1 MNQII
6 FLGKTVKT
14 KRLVAGMMLCCGI
27 ASSAFAQVKEGESI
41 TMTQVDTIQV
51 TNHKERVITNPFWN
65 NWFVTA
71 DAGVNAFWGDCPVG
85 KFKDRLTPQFN
96 VGVGKWVIPGFGLN
110 LQFTGF
116 RSKGDKGV
124 QGLYTRGSQTYT
136 DADGN
141 KYWKEKIKWWDLSFN
156 AMFNLTRLIGGY
168 EGISSSKHLNQFI
181 ASIGVGATHHY
192 DLPYGSAN
200 EWSGHLELQYS
211 RFFSAKKNLS
221 LDVKLRGLFYET
233 KYDGVFNHQ
242 LFDENISLNVG
253 MTYYFKE
260 RGWGRTTTNTT
271 IYKQDDR
278 QISYLNDEIN
288 RLRSMK
294 ADTVVIEKG
303 TAEVLQNIVTFPYLV
318 NFVIDKVKV
327 VNREKV
333 NLKAVA
339 AMIKATPAQRYLVCG
354 YADKHTGSVKRN
366 LWLAENRAKNVYKV
380 LTEEFGVSADQLVLD
395 DKGGVENMY
404 YDDPQL
410 SRSVI
415 ITKYEK

>member
-1 MNQII
+1 MI
-6 FLGKTVKT
+6 FNSHTMKT

-65 NWFVTA
+65 NWFVMA

-85 KFKDRLTPQFN
+85 KFKNRLTPQFN

-116 RSKGDKGV
+116 RSKGEKGV
-124 QGLYTRGSQTYT
+124 EGIYTRGSKMYT
-136 DADGN
+136 DGDGD
-141 KYWKEKIKWWDLSFN
+141 KYWKEKIKWWDFSFN

-168 EGISSSKHLNQFI
+168 EGDNSSKHLNQFI
-181 ASIGVGATHHY
+181 ASVGIGATHHY

-200 EWSGHLELQYS
+200 EWSGHVELQYS

-221 LDVKLRGLFYET
+221 LDVKLRGLLYET

-253 MTYYFKE
+253 VTYYIKK
-260 RGWGRTTTNTT
+260 RGWGRTATNTT

-278 QISYLNDEIN
+278 EIARLNDEIN
-288 RLRSMK
+288 LLRSMK
-294 ADTVVIEKG
+294 PDTVVIEKG
-303 TAEVLQNIVTFPYLV
+303 VQSTVTFPYLV

-333 NLKAVA
+333 NLKTVA
-339 AMIKATPAQRYLVCG
+339 DMMKATPEQKYLICG
-354 YADKHTGSVKRN
+354 YADKYTGSVKRN
-366 LWLAENRAKNVYKV
+366 VWLAEHRAKNVFKV
-380 LTEEFGVSADQLVLD
+380 LTEEFGVPADQLVLD
-395 DKGGVENMY
+395 DKGGVDNMY

-410 SRSVI
+410 SRSAI
-415 ITKYEK
+415 ISKYSE

>member
-6 FLGKTVKT
+6 YIVNTVKT
-14 KRLVAGMMLCCGI
+14 KRILASLMLCCGI
-27 ASSAFAQVKEGESI
+27 VSSSFAQIKEGESV
-41 TMTQVDTIQV
+41 TRTQVDTIQV

-65 NWFVTA
+65 NWFVTV
-71 DAGVNAFWGDCPVG
+71 DAGANAFWGDCPEG
-85 KFKDRLTPQFN
+85 KFKNRLTPQFN
-96 VGVGKWVIPGFGLN
+96 VGVGKWVTPGFGLN

-124 QGLYTRGSQTYT
+124 EGLYTRGSQTYT

-141 KYWKEKIKWWDLSFN
+141 KYWKEKIKWWDFNVN

-168 EGISSSKHLNQFI
+168 EGINSSKHLNQFI
-181 ASIGVGATHHY
+181 ASVGIGATHHY

-200 EWSGHLELQYS
+200 EWSGHVELQYS
-211 RFFSAKKNLS
+211 RFFSAKKNIS
-221 LDVKLRGLFYET
+221 LDVKLRGLLYET

-242 LFDENISLNVG
+242 LFDENISLNMGV
-253 MTYYFKE
+253 TYYFKD

-271 IYKQDDR
+271 IYKQDDM
-278 QISYLNDEIN
+278 QIAELNRTIN
-288 RLRSMK
+288 ELRRMK
-294 ADTVVIEKG
+294 PDTVFIEKG
-303 TAEVLQNIVTFPYLV
+303 DKNMITFPYLV

-333 NLKAVA
+333 NLKVVA
-339 AMIKATPAQRYLVCG
+339 EMIKATPEQKYLICG
-354 YADKHTGSVKRN
+354 YADKYTGSVKRN
-366 LWLAENRAKNVYKV
+366 VWLAENRAKNVFKV

-395 DKGGVENMY
+395 DKGGVDNMY

-410 SRSVI
+410 SRSAI
-415 ITKYEK
+415 ITKYSE

>member
-1 MNQII
+1 MI
-6 FLGKTVKT
+6 FNSHTMKT

-65 NWFVTA
+65 NWFVMA

-85 KFKDRLTPQFN
+85 KFKNRLTPQFN

-116 RSKGDKGV
+116 RSKGEKGV
-124 QGLYTRGSQTYT
+124 EGIYTRGSKMYT
-136 DADGN
+136 DGDGD
-141 KYWKEKIKWWDLSFN
+141 KYWKEKIKWWDFSLN

-168 EGISSSKHLNQFI
+168 EGDNSSKHLNQFI
-181 ASIGVGATHHY
+181 ASVGIGATHHY

-200 EWSGHLELQYS
+200 EWSGHVELQYS

-221 LDVKLRGLFYET
+221 LDVKLRGLLYET

-253 MTYYFKE
+253 VTYYIKK
-260 RGWGRTTTNTT
+260 RGWGRTATNTT

-278 QISYLNDEIN
+278 EIAKLNDEIN

-294 ADTVVIEKG
+294 PDTVVIEKG
-303 TAEVLQNIVTFPYLV
+303 VQSTVTFPYLV

-339 AMIKATPAQRYLVCG
+339 DMIKATPEQKYLICG
-354 YADKHTGSVKRN
+354 YADKYTGSVKRN
-366 LWLAENRAKNVYKV
+366 VWLAEHRAKNVFKV
-380 LTEEFGVSADQLVLD
+380 LTEEFGVPAEQLVLD
-395 DKGGVENMY
+395 DKGGVDNLY

-410 SRSVI
+410 SRSAI
-415 ITKYEK
+415 ISKYKE

>member
-1 MNQII
+1 MI
-6 FLGKTVKT
+6 FNSHTMKT

-65 NWFVTA
+65 NWFVMA

-85 KFKDRLTPQFN
+85 KFKNRLTPQFN

-116 RSKGDKGV
+116 RSKGEKGV
-124 QGLYTRGSQTYT
+124 EGIYTRGSKMYT
-136 DADGN
+136 DGDGD
-141 KYWKEKIKWWDLSFN
+141 KYWKEKIKWWDFSLN

-168 EGISSSKHLNQFI
+168 EGDNSSKHLNQFI
-181 ASIGVGATHHY
+181 ASVGIGATHHY

-200 EWSGHLELQYS
+200 EWSGHVELQYS

-221 LDVKLRGLFYET
+221 LDVKLRGLLYET

-253 MTYYFKE
+253 VTYYIKK
-260 RGWGRTTTNTT
+260 RGWGRTATNTT

-278 QISYLNDEIN
+278 EIARLNDEIN
-288 RLRSMK
+288 LLRSMK
-294 ADTVVIEKG
+294 PDTVVIEKG
-303 TAEVLQNIVTFPYLV
+303 VQSTVTFPYLV

-333 NLKAVA
+333 NLKTVA
-339 AMIKATPAQRYLVCG
+339 DMMKATPEQKYLICG
-354 YADKHTGSVKRN
+354 YADKYTGSVKRN
-366 LWLAENRAKNVYKV
+366 VWLAEHRAKNVFKV
-380 LTEEFGVSADQLVLD
+380 LTEEFGVPADQLVLD
-395 DKGGVENMY
+395 DKGGVDNMY

-410 SRSVI
+410 SRSAI
-415 ITKYEK
+415 ISKYSE

>member
-1 MNQII
+1 MI
-6 FLGKTVKT
+6 FNSHTMKT

-65 NWFVTA
+65 NWFVMA

-85 KFKDRLTPQFN
+85 KFKNRLTPQFN

-116 RSKGDKGV
+116 RSKGEKGV
-124 QGLYTRGSQTYT
+124 EGIYTRGSKMYI
-136 DADGN
+136 DGDSD
-141 KYWKEKIKWWDLSFN
+141 KYWKEKIKWWDFSFN

-168 EGISSSKHLNQFI
+168 EGDNSSKHLNQFI
-181 ASIGVGATHHY
+181 ASVGIGATHHY

-200 EWSGHLELQYS
+200 EWSGHVELQYS

-221 LDVKLRGLFYET
+221 LDVKLRGLLYET

-253 MTYYFKE
+253 VTYYIKK
-260 RGWGRTTTNTT
+260 RGWGRTATNTT

-278 QISYLNDEIN
+278 EIARLNDEIN
-288 RLRSMK
+288 LLRSMK
-294 ADTVVIEKG
+294 PDTVVIEKG
-303 TAEVLQNIVTFPYLV
+303 VQSTVTFPYLV

-333 NLKAVA
+333 NLKTVA
-339 AMIKATPAQRYLVCG
+339 DMMKATPEQKYLICG
-354 YADKHTGSVKRN
+354 YADKYTGSVKRN
-366 LWLAENRAKNVYKV
+366 VWLAEHRAKNVFKV
-380 LTEEFGVSADQLVLD
+380 LTEEFGVPADQLVLD
-395 DKGGVENMY
+395 DKGGVDNMY

-410 SRSVI
+410 SRSAI
-415 ITKYEK
+415 ISKYSE